1 METAHDTETALAAP
15 ERTFVPPS
23 GFSLT
28 KNKQAC
34 GPWEN
39 PHREPLFVI
48 STAQQGRSKQPR
60 WGGFQMIHRL

>member
-28 KNKQAC
+28 QNKQAC

-39 PHREPLFVI
+39 PHRQPLFVI
-48 STAQQGRSKQPR
+48 STA
-60 WGGFQMIHRL
+60 